1 MYKDWAH
8 LPPST
13 CSCTSI
19 CLSIHPSPVHSSI
32 HPFIVCVCVCVCVC
46 SVVPGSL
53 QHTRLLCPWDFPGK
67 NTAVDYHSLLLG
79 NLPDPGIKLASPMSP
94 ALQVDSLPLSHWR
107 SPSILLLMNIQRN
120 MSQNCMHP
128 VLTTSQC
135 GLIWE
140 FLFFFLALS
149 LHCF

>member
-32 HPFIVCVCVCVCVC
+32 HPFIVCVCMCVCVCVC
-46 SVVPGSL
+46 VCVQSLLALCNTPGSCV
-53 QHTRLLCPWDFPGK
+53 HGI
-67 NTAVDYHSLLLG
+67 AVDCHSLLLG
-79 NLPDPGIKLASPMSP
+79 NLPDPGIKLASPISP

-120 MSQNCMHP
+120 MSQNFMHP
-128 VLTTSQC
+128 VLTASLC
-135 GLIWE
+135 GLIRE
-140 FLFFFLALS
+140 FLFFLLALS

>member
-1 MYKDWAH
+1 M
-8 LPPST
+8 S
-13 CSCTSI
+13 
-19 CLSIHPSPVHSSI
+19 SPSSI
-32 HPFIVCVCVCVCVC
+32 YLFLHIYLSVNPPIPCSFVYPSFYCVCVC

-67 NTAVDYHSLLLG
+67 NTAVDYHFLLLG